1 MIWKDFSQNVS
12 TEKDF
17 LVYRDNNEKKHKK
30 FVWHFRLTVKLVIDL
45 IQLAWNREFHHRFIS
60 IFILW
65 RPFNL
70 TDASPN
76 HFFCLWLMRHV
87 PFEIHQLTN
96 AIRWIKKVFIVYSI
110 LVDGFHVDSNVNAT
124 TDMLLIFGWWQVTV
138 ALFPSRAFVWKSK
151 IVNTW
156 ILLLSLIEFL

>member
-76 HFFCLWLMRHV
+76 HFFLSMVDAARAVWNSPTHKRNSMDKKSFHRILDSGWRLSCWLERKCDDRHAFDIWMVTSDGCTLPISRFCL
-87 PFEIHQLTN
+87 
-96 AIRWIKKVFIVYSI
+96 
-110 LVDGFHVDSNVNAT
+110 
-124 TDMLLIFGWWQVTV
+124 
-138 ALFPSRAFVWKSK
+138 K
-151 IVNTW
+151 I
-156 ILLLSLIEFL
+156 